1 MQPIDT
7 AQTALRGLTQAQAE
21 ALLQREGH
29 NDLPSPDHHS
39 PFALLAEVLREP
51 MFALLVGSAVLY
63 ALIGDLGEAATLA
76 AFASVSVS
84 IALIQRGRSERVLE
98 ALRDLSSPRA
108 LVIRDGER
116 RRIPGRDLV
125 RGDLIVVTEGDR
137 VPADALLLEGNDVRI
152 DESLLTGESVAVRKR
167 VANEPGRSD
176 SGSRTASPGG
186 DDLPFMFSGTLV
198 LGGTGLARVT
208 ATGERSEMG
217 KIGRDVRAISPEQ
230 PRLQVQ
236 TRRLVVL
243 FAAAGGVFSLAT
255 VLLYGLLRGDWLEGL
270 LGGIALGMSMLP
282 EEFPLVLAVF
292 MVMGAWR
299 LSRSR
304 VLTRR
309 AAAIETLGSATVL
322 CTDKTGTLT
331 ENRMSVA
338 RLDASNERWERESPS
353 AQLAGMPAIAKLLD
367 VAALASEPKAL
378 DPVDRAVQDLAAG
391 SGISRRTVS
400 ERIRTYPLE
409 PRRLAVVNA
418 WAEGESTAALVC
430 AKGAPEAVARLC
442 RMAPSDL
449 DAITGTVNALAGD
462 GLRVLGVAVGECARD
477 ALPDDP
483 AAIDFRFVG
492 FVALADPLR
501 ASVPAAV
508 RECRSAGI
516 RVIMI
521 TGDYPATARAIARQ
535 AGIADGDVL
544 TGQEVDSLDDAALAA
559 RLRNVTVFARI
570 TPNLKLRIVQALKAN
585 GEVVA
590 MTGDGVNDAPA
601 LKAAHIGIA
610 MGGRGTDVAREA
622 SSLVLLDDD
631 FGSVVRAVR
640 LGRRIYDNLRKAMTY
655 IISVHIP
662 IAGIALLPIVMGWPL
677 LLTPI
682 LIAFL
687 ELIIDPACSIVL
699 EAEAEEKDIMSRPP
713 RDPNARLLSR
723 SLVEW
728 GVIQGSIALLA
739 VAAVYVTSVR
749 SGLAVDDVRAL
760 TFVSLVTV
768 NFAMIFSSRTFSS
781 SVLAALGRPNATL
794 AWGTGI
800 VGVLLAVILG
810 WSTVRGFFAL
820 GQVAIESLL
829 ACVLVALAVL
839 ATLQFLKRLY
849 GERLMT

>member
-1 MQPIDT
+1 MT
-7 AQTALRGLTQAQAE
+7 AAAETLRGLTQAE
-21 ALLQREGH
+21 ADARLLREGH

-39 PFALLAEVLREP
+39 LLALLGEVLREP

-116 RRIPGRDLV
+116 RRVPGRDLV
-125 RGDLIVVTEGDR
+125 RDDLIVVTEGDR
-137 VPADALLLEGNDVRI
+137 VPADALLVEGHDIRA
-152 DESLLTGESVAVRKR
+152 DESLLTGESVPVRKR
-167 VANEPGRSD
+167 VAGAGD
-176 SGSRTASPGG
+176 QGAAVPGG
-186 DDLPFMFSGTLV
+186 DDLPFLFSGTLV
-198 LGGTGLARVT
+198 LSGTGLARVT
-208 ATGERSEMG
+208 ATGAHSEMG
-217 KIGRDVRAISPEQ
+217 KIGSAVRAIAPEQ

-236 TRRLVVL
+236 TRRLVL
-243 FAAAGGVFSLAT
+243 IFAAAGAVFSLAT
-255 VLLYGLLRGDWLEGL
+255 VLLYGLLRGDWLQGL

-309 AAAIETLGSATVL
+309 ASAIETLGSATVL

-338 RLDASNERWERESPS
+338 HLETAGARWNRAMAAEQIER
-353 AQLAGMPAIAKLLD
+353 MPVIAHLLD

-378 DPVDRAVQDLAAG
+378 DPVDRAVQGLAEQ
-391 SGISRRTVS
+391 SGIQRGAMTELV
-400 ERIRTYPLE
+400 RTYPLV
-409 PRRLAVVNA
+409 PQRLAVVNV
-418 WAEGESTAALVC
+418 WSGRERSTCLAC
-430 AKGAPEAVARLC
+430 AKGAPEAVALLC
-442 RMAPSDL
+442 RMTPA
-449 DAITGTVNALAGD
+449 AREAMTRTVNALAED
-462 GLRVLGVAVGECARD
+462 GLRVLGVAVGECPQESP
-477 ALPDDP
+477 PDDP
-483 AAIDFRFVG
+483 AMIEFRFVG
-492 FVALADPLR
+492 LLALADPIR
-501 ASVPAAV
+501 QSVPAAV

-516 RVIMI
+516 RVVMI

-535 AGIADGDVL
+535 AGIADGEVL
-544 TGQEVDSLDDAALAA
+544 TGQDVESLDDAALAV
-559 RLRNVTVFARI
+559 RLRAATVFARI
-570 TPNLKLRIVQALKAN
+570 SPNQKLRIVQALKAN

-631 FGSVVRAVR
+631 FSSVVRAVR
-640 LGRRIYDNLRKAMTY
+640 HGRRIYDNLRKAMTY
-655 IISVHIP
+655 IVSVHVP
-662 IAGIALLPIVMGWPL
+662 VAGLALLPIVLGWPL

-699 EAEAEEKDIMSRPP
+699 EAEAEEKDIMTRPP
-713 RDPNARLLSR
+713 RDPRATLLSR
-723 SLVEW
+723 ALVAW
-728 GVIQGSIALLA
+728 GVIQGGVGLIA
-739 VAAVYVTSVR
+739 VVAVYIGAVR
-749 SGLAVDDVRAL
+749 SGLATEDVRAV
-760 TFVSLVTV
+760 TFVTLVTV
-768 NFAMIFSSRTFSS
+768 NLAMIFSSRTFSS
-781 SVLAALGRPNATL
+781 SVFSALGRPNATL
-794 AWGTGI
+794 AWGVGI
-800 VGVLLAVILG
+800 VCVLLAAILG
-810 WSTVRGFFAL
+810 WPTVRGFFAL
-820 GQVAIESLL
+820 GEMATESLL
-829 ACVLVALAVL
+829 LCGLVAVAVL
-839 ATLQFLKRLY
+839 AALQFLK
-849 GERLMT
+849 